1 MLSAQHGQ
9 GVLWAVFAVVISFVL
24 ALDLG
29 VLQKTPRDPS
39 PKEALLFTLLWVGL
53 STMFGAFVTVR
64 LGTASGTQ
72 FFAAYILEQVL
83 SVDNLFVI
91 ILVFAQFRVPRA
103 AQRKV
108 LAAGVLGAVVLR
120 TGFIVG
126 GSELVARFH
135 VLTYLMGGFLLF
147 AAAKTAFSDDDDDG
161 DEKKPEGIVV
171 RLARRVL
178 PISREMHG
186 GAFFV
191 RENGRLL
198 ATPLVLALVAV
209 ETADI
214 VFAVDSIPAVFGV
227 TKSAFI
233 ALTSNVFAIMGLRSL
248 YFLLQGALTKLEYL
262 KPGLAAVL
270 AFVGVKM
277 VISRWVEI
285 SAGPSLAVIVGILAL
300 ATIVSLRANKSEKA
314 EEAEADGEPD
324 AAARESETDAPEK
337 QDD

>member
-1 MLSAQHGQ
+1 MTSMLPAQPGQ
-9 GVLWAVFAVVISFVL
+9 GVLWIVFAVVVSFVV

-29 VLQKTPRDPS
+29 VLQKNPRDPS

-53 STMFGAFVTVR
+53 SAMFGAFVTVR
-64 LGTASGTQ
+64 LGTAAGTQ
-72 FFAAYILEQVL
+72 YFAAYLLEKVL
-83 SVDNLFVI
+83 SVDNLFVL

-126 GSELVARFH
+126 GVTLVAKFH

-147 AAAKTAFSDDDDDG
+147 AAAKTAFSEEDDDD
-161 DEKKPEGIVV
+161 ETKPEGVVV

-178 PISREMHG
+178 PISRDMHG
-186 GAFFV
+186 ASFFV
-191 RENGRLL
+191 REGGRLM

-227 TKSAFI
+227 TKSAFL
-233 ALTSNVFAIMGLRSL
+233 ALTSNVFAILGLRSL

-277 VISRWVEI
+277 VISRWFEI
-285 SAGPSLAVIVGILAL
+285 PAGPSLAVIVGILAL
-300 ATIVSLRANKSEKA
+300 ATIVSVRANRGGDKG
-314 EEAEADGEPD
+314 EAEQPEADTSDD
-324 AAARESETDAPEK
+324 AK